1 MFFIQMKREVK
12 VGVFAVAVLL
22 AAWFGA
28 RFLKGSELFSNNYNY
43 YAYYDQVGGI
53 QTASHVMIYGVKV
66 GSVTSVTLNDD
77 PTKGVELELSIDKRY
92 RIPSDSKARIF
103 SNGVMGGK
111 AIDIV
116 MGSSPQY
123 IEDGGTL
130 ASEVGVDIIDMAG
143 SELEFFKEKITEVVG
158 SLTTTLDGINALL
171 NENAES
177 LNNIV
182 ANVDG
187 ITASTDEILR
197 EQKVHLSEAIESLNI
212 FAQSLGNNAGHIDTI
227 MTNLDSIS
235 TRLAEADLVSEVE
248 QTIGHLNTMLAAAE
262 ADTGTVGKL
271 LNDAALYDNLS
282 AASDNL
288 SMLLAD
294 LKENPKRYVHFSLFG
309 SNPDR
314 QAERAAKREAKREA
328 KAARNGDV
336 AVADT
341 VETVDVAAVPEA
353 AETAETVET
362 AVSAGDADAAG
373 AAETVEEAKGADAVE
388 AADTSA
394 VKSN

>member
-1 MFFIQMKREVK
+1 MKREVK

-28 RFLKGSELFSNNYNY
+28 RFLKGSELFSNNYKY

-66 GSVTSVTLNDD
+66 GSVTKVTLDED
-77 PTKGVELELSIDKRY
+77 PSKGVELELSIDRRY
-92 RIPSDSKARIF
+92 RIPADSKAKIF

-111 AIDIV
+111 AVDIV
-116 MGSSPQY
+116 MGSSPEY

-158 SLTTTLDGINALL
+158 SLTTTLDGINSLL
-171 NENAES
+171 EKNSAN
-177 LNNIV
+177 LNSIV

-197 EQKVHLSEAIESLNI
+197 DQKTHLKEAIASLNL
-212 FAQSLGNNAGHIDTI
+212 FAQSLGDNTEHIDSI
-227 MTNLDSIS
+227 MGNLDAFSAQ
-235 TRLAEADLVSEVE
+235 LAEADLVSEVE
-248 QTIGHLNTMLAAAE
+248 STVEHLNAVLAAADAE
-262 ADTGTVGKL
+262 TGTVGKL
-271 LNDAALYDNLS
+271 LNDAELYDNLS

-288 SMLLAD
+288 SLLLAD
-294 LKENPKRYVHFSLFG
+294 LKANPKRYVHFSLFG

-314 QAERAAKREAKREA
+314 QAERAAKKEARRAA
-328 KAARNGDV
+328 KAGNG
-336 AVADT
+336 T
-341 VETVDVAAVPEA
+341 VSGPQTDDAAV
-353 AETAETVET
+353 
-362 AVSAGDADAAG
+362 
-373 AAETVEEAKGADAVE
+373 KQ
-388 AADTSA
+388 
-394 VKSN
+394 